1 MNMQPPQKYD
11 PDASRETLDHSIP
24 YIFAVALEDGG
35 WHHIDSYLP
44 KRTHRPETVE
54 LWRKV
59 ETRLDE
65 EWERRYHEPDPA
77 ERAFGGRVEIQMQ
90 NGTTFVDEIFVADAH
105 PAGARPFLRENYIQ
119 KFESLAAYAMSSN
132 EQAAFI
138 DAAGRVAEL
147 TSDKLAA
154 LTPFADMLGL
164 SAETDGQ
171 GIFDA

>member
-1 MNMQPPQKYD
+1 M
-11 PDASRETLDHSIP
+11 
-24 YIFAVALEDGG
+24 
-35 WHHIDSYLP
+35 
-44 KRTHRPETVE
+44 
-54 LWRKV
+54 
-59 ETRLDE
+59 
-65 EWERRYHEPDPA
+65 
-77 ERAFGGRVEIQMQ
+77 
-90 NGTTFVDEIFVADAH
+90 
-105 PAGARPFLRENYIQ
+105 RENYIQ